1 MGKEL
6 SDTDRQ
12 ILEYIYRTFKD
23 EGCWVSSRHLVHDL
37 QALDSDVY
45 EIAKEIGWW
54 LVRVED
60 PDSGSKEDA
69 LAKLTIEGVAT
80 CEGSEQDLLDF
91 VSVLQLFVRT
101 YRATRD
107 GVPQVTADDFIHELN
122 LSELQ
127 ARKMAMLVLEEGGLY
142 RSASYGG
149 EGPARFEL
157 VRKILH
163 FEKVDSIEDYLEI
176 CERDRALRLSA
187 SSDSP
192 VARAAPIT
200 EPSPPLECDPMAA
213 YETLHLHPA
222 IRRETEELF
231 RSGFYNQA
239 ILEAFKRV
247 NELVKAKSGR
257 DDLDGKS
264 LMGTVF
270 SEKKPILR
278 FNLQTSTS
286 ARDEQEGFKLMAMG
300 AMVGIRNPRAHE
312 TKWPEPEPLETL
324 EYLAFA
330 SLLARQIDK
339 AEKAKV

>member
-1 MGKEL
+1 MDREL

-12 ILEYIYRTFKD
+12 ILEYIYRTFKG
-23 EGCWVSSRHLVHDL
+23 EGRWASSRHLVHDL
-37 QALDSDVY
+37 RALGGDVY
-45 EIAKEIGWW
+45 EIAKGIGWW

-60 PDSGSKEDA
+60 PDSKEDTV
-69 LAKLTIEGVAT
+69 AKLTIEGVAA

-91 VSVLQLFVRT
+91 VSVLRLFVRT
-101 YRATRD
+101 YRATRE
-107 GVPQVTADDFIHELN
+107 GVPQVTTDDFMRELN

-127 ARKMAMLVLEEGGLY
+127 ARKMAMLVLEEGCLW
-142 RSASYGG
+142 RSAAYGATG
-149 EGPARFEL
+149 RARFGL
-157 VRKILH
+157 DRKILR

-176 CERDRALRLSA
+176 RERDRAP
-187 SSDSP
+187 SP
-192 VARAAPIT
+192 TAQEAPT
-200 EPSPPLECDPMAA
+200 AEPSPPLEGDPVAV
-213 YETLHLHPA
+213 YEALHLHPA
-222 IRRETEELF
+222 ICEATEKLF
-231 RSGFYNQA
+231 RSAFYNQA

-270 SEKKPILR
+270 SEKKPMLR
-278 FNLQTSTS
+278 FNPPTSTS

-339 AEKAKV
+339 AEKTEL